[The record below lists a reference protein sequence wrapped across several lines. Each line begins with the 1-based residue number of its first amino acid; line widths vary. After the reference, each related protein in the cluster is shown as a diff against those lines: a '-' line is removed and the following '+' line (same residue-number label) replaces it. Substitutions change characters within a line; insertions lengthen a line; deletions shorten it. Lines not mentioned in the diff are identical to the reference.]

1 MPDALLV
8 LNCGSSSLRFALLE
22 QGGDGTFARR
32 YRGEASSLG
41 HAPHFTVHTTGTAA
55 VTQRPLPHGGDDHA
69 VALDAVLEWLQELPE
84 AARLVAAGHR
94 IVHGGT
100 TQHAPALLD
109 AALLAQLEALVP
121 LAPLHQPQALA
132 AVRRLAALRP
142 GLPQLACFDTAFHR
156 TMPWVEQRLAL
167 PAALHAQGVQRFGF
181 HGLSCEFIA
190 GELARLW
197 GERARGRIV
206 IAHLGQGSSLCAL
219 HGLQSQATT
228 MGFTPLDGVPMATR
242 CGAIDAAV
250 PLYLLERG
258 MDVTQVRALLHE
270 ASGLRGLSGSSGDMR
285 TLLAD
290 AQPAARDA
298 VRYYCHHVAR
308 ALASMAAAIGGL
320 DAIVFTGG
328 IGQHAPAV
336 RAAILEQSAW
346 LGVRIDGQ
354 ANANASVPHGAVCIT
369 TANSR
374 VPAWVLATDEEA
386 VIGAHTARALLDQ
399 RSAAAGAGD

>member
-22 QGGDGTFARR
+22 QQHDGTFARR
-32 YRGEASSLG
+32 HRGEVSGLG
-41 HAPHFTVHTTGTAA
+41 HAPHFAVQAA
-55 VTQRPLPHGGDDHA
+55 DGASPVQQRSLARGGDAHA
-69 VALDAVLEWLQELPE
+69 AALDAVLGWLDQLPE

-94 IVHGGT
+94 IVHGGA
-100 TQHAPALLD
+100 TQHAPAVLD
-109 AALLAQLEALVP
+109 AALLARLEALVP

-132 AVRRLAALRP
+132 AVKRLADLRP
-142 GLPQLACFDTAFHR
+142 GLLQVACFDTAFHR
-156 TMPWVEQRLAL
+156 TMPWAEQRLAL
-167 PAALHAQGVQRFGF
+167 PQGLHAQGVQRFGF

-190 GELARLW
+190 GELVRLW

-219 HGLQSQATT
+219 HGLASQATT

-250 PLYLLERG
+250 PLYLLEQG
-258 MDVTQVRALLHE
+258 MDVAQVRRLLHE
-270 ASGLRGLSGSSGDMR
+270 QSGLLGLSGISGDMR

-290 AQPAARDA
+290 ARAAAADA
-298 VRYYCHHVAR
+298 VQYYCHHVAR
-308 ALASMAAAIGGL
+308 ALASMAAAMGGL

-328 IGQHAPAV
+328 IGQNAPPV
-336 RAAILEQSAW
+336 RAGILERAAW
-346 LGVRIDGQ
+346 LGVQVDAQ
-354 ANANASVPHGAVCIT
+354 ANATAIVQRGAVCIT
-369 TANSR
+369 GADSR

-386 VIGAHTARALLDQ
+386 VIGTHTASACLQ
-399 RSAAAGAGD
+399 RPEATR